1 MAYFDNVRQTLSV
14 VLSSA
19 VSDSE
24 SAAAVLLS
32 RYGSPARIFAADVA
46 RLAEIKELGVAGALS
61 VKLAAALITRSKTD
75 GYKFGVRHTADE
87 TDDYFKSLLMPCSV
101 EVVYVMSFDKEGRA
115 ISADLVS
122 SGVVNASEFLP
133 RKVAEIATKR
143 KACYIVM
150 AHNHPLGECK
160 FSDEDMVSA
169 VHIAQILLSVGIK
182 LVRHIVVS
190 GTSSLS
196 EVLNTDA
203 NMTTK
208 IVKNGEIRYEGI

>member
-1 MAYFDNVRQTLSV
+1 MSYFDNVRQALSA
-14 VLSSA
+14 VLSPS

-24 SAAAVLLS
+24 AAVAALLC
-32 RYGSPARIFAADVA
+32 RYGSPDRIFAVDIN
-46 RLAEIKELGVAGALS
+46 RLAEMKELGMTGALS

-75 GYKFGVRHTADE
+75 GYKFGVRHTAEE
-87 TDDYFKSLLMPCSV
+87 TDEYFVSLLMPYSV
-101 EVVYVMSFDKEGRA
+101 EAVYVMSFDSEGRA

-133 RKVAEIATKR
+133 RKVAEIAMKR
-143 KACYIVM
+143 KASFVVM

-160 FSDEDMVSA
+160 LSDDDMVSA
-169 VHIAQILLSVGIK
+169 VHIAQILSSIGVK

-190 GTSSLS
+190 GIRSLS
-196 EVLNTDA
+196 EIINTDA